1 MKRDHFDD
9 VKHDNWSLKQFFF
22 KFPDISGTELKNPA
36 LEYELSL
43 IQSFLLISYLKLKL
57 SSWVEC

>member
-22 KFPDISGTELKNPA
+22 KFPDILSNYSIQNKISEQDVNMPIA
-36 LEYELSL
+36 LPSCWND
-43 IQSFLLISYLKLKL
+43 F
-57 SSWVEC
+57 